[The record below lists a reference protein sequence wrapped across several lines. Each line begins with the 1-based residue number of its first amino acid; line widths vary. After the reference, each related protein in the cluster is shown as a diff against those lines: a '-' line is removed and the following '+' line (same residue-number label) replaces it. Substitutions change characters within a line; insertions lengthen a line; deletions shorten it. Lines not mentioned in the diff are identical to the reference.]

1 MRAGRAQQRQRH
13 ASTKLLFKL
22 LHLSMHEINDLR
34 TISKRAKTLEPG
46 NDADKAKYL
55 QNYAH
60 VIRFRFLKN
69 VSASQNGHT
78 RSFSTQKET
87 HTRTQ

>member
-34 TISKRAKTLEPG
+34 TISKRAKRPG
-46 NDADKAKYL
+46 NDADAKYL